1 MCRNTGG
8 EIIQTTVSQ
17 SYGWFHFSPSHR
29 QHPNKA
35 ELNYESLH
43 LFVTCLRLQ
52 MNHLSYLVV
61 TECSDTLRTFAYGEL
76 KQNRRLYRLQ
86 EDRKQHI

>member
-1 MCRNTGG
+1 MSQNMGG

-17 SYGWFHFSPSHR
+17 SYGQLCFSPSHW

-35 ELNYESLH
+35 ELNYKSLH
-43 LFVTCLRLQ
+43 LFVMCLRLR

-61 TECSDTLRTFAYGEL
+61 VECSDTLHTFAYGEL
-76 KQNRRLYRLQ
+76 KQNHQLYGLQ
-86 EDRKQHI
+86 EDWKQHI